1 MIERAR
7 TRSRLKSQT
16 SKVIKDESEDT
27 VRSKF
32 QVQII
37 TIKLLNFNMIDNNL
51 IISIFII
58 NDTDLMLT
66 ASSRLGLTK
75 IIQRINN
82 AILVRLLLSD

>member
-58 NDTDLMLT
+58 NDTDLMLIDNLFKT
-66 ASSRLGLTK
+66 SGGAK
-75 IIQRINN
+75 
-82 AILVRLLLSD
+82 